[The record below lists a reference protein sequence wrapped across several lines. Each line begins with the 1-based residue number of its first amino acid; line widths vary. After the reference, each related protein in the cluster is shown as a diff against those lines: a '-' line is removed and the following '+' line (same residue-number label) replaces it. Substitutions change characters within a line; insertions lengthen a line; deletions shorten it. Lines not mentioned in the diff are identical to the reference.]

1 MKFHIFSCTLI
12 FFFLALKSETDEH
25 YLNCGW
31 TIDWPKKFDAAGT
44 TFRYK
49 RSTDE
54 PESLVAPGPT
64 STNLI
69 VMVNVPL
76 LLCFLCFIVKLG
88 K

>member
-1 MKFHIFSCTLI
+1 MKYHIFRCTLI
-12 FFFLALKSETDEH
+12 FFLALKSETDEY

-49 RSTDE
+49 RPTDE

-64 STNLI
+64 TTNLI
-69 VMVNVPL
+69 VMVNC
-76 LLCFLCFIVKLG
+76 LCLFIFSAL
-88 K
+88 

>member
-1 MKFHIFSCTLI
+1 MKFHIFRCTVI
-12 FFFLALKSETDEH
+12 FFLALKSETDEY

-49 RSTDE
+49 RPTDE

-64 STNLI
+64 TTNLI
-69 VMVNVPL
+69 VMVNVSLPL
-76 LLCFLCFIVKLG
+76 YFLCFIDKLG